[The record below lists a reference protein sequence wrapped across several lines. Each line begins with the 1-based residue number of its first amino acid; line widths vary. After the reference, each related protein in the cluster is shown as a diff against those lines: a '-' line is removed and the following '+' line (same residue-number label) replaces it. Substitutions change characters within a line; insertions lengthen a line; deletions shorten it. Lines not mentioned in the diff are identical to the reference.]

1 MESGLRVILVEEIPE
16 RLSVLEQALKAAGYQ
31 VVAKIATSEDLQTY
45 AGRMQPDVIVIHI
58 GSPDLDTLARICKIS
73 RSQFCPVVMFTQDD
87 DGEKIHMAIE
97 AGISAYI
104 VRGFSSERV
113 KPIIDVAVA
122 RFEKSR
128 ALHKEL
134 GQVRTILAERK
145 IIERAKGV
153 LMQQRG
159 CSENEAYQVLRKSA
173 MDRNRRIVEVARN
186 IVDVGELFD

>member
-1 MESGLRVILVEEIPE
+1 MILVEEIPGCSA
-16 RLSVLEQALKAAGYQ
+16 LLEQALKDADYQ
-31 VVAKIATSEDLQTY
+31 VVATIAADEDLQIH
-45 AGRMQPDVIVIHI
+45 AGRIQPDVIVIQI
-58 GSPDLDTLARICKIS
+58 GSPDRDALARICSIS
-73 RSQFCPVVMFTQDD
+73 RTRPVVMFTQDED
-87 DGEKIHMAIE
+87 SEKIRTAVE

-104 VRGFSSERV
+104 VRGLSSDRV

-145 IIERAKGV
+145 IIERAKGI

-159 CSENEAYQVLRKSA
+159 CSEDEAYQVLRKSA
-173 MDRNRRIVEVARN
+173 MDRNRRIVEVAKN
-186 IVDVGELFD
+186 IIDVGELFD

>member
-1 MESGLRVILVEEIPE
+1 MESGLRVILVEEIPGCSA
-16 RLSVLEQALKAAGYQ
+16 LLEQALKDADYQ
-31 VVAKIATSEDLQTY
+31 VVATIAADEDLQIH
-45 AGRMQPDVIVIHI
+45 AGRIQPDVIVIQI
-58 GSPDLDTLARICKIS
+58 GSPDRDALARICSIS
-73 RSQFCPVVMFTQDD
+73 RTRPVVMFTQDED
-87 DGEKIHMAIE
+87 SEKIRTAVE

-104 VRGFSSERV
+104 VRGLSSDRV

-145 IIERAKGV
+145 IIERAKGI

-159 CSENEAYQVLRKSA
+159 CSEDEAYQVLRKSA
-173 MDRNRRIVEVARN
+173 MDRNRRIVEVAKN
-186 IVDVGELFD
+186 IIDVGELFD